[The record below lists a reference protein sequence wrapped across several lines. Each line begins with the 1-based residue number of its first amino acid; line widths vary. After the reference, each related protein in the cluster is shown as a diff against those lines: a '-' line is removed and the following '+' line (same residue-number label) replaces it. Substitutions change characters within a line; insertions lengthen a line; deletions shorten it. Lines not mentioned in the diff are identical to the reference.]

1 MTRSSLPCSNADI
14 GAHSEDPSAFSPE
27 ELSEGSLVDLLEAP
41 PEAT

>member
-1 MTRSSLPCSNADI
+1 MTRSTLPCSNAAI
-14 GAHSEDPSAFSPE
+14 GAFEVPSAFSPE